1 MAPGLTFF
9 VTTGRGTE
17 TFAVEEISEKLNC
30 PVIKK
35 RDGKVFFMVP
45 FCEQMK
51 EQLFA
56 LKSVERIFVAI
67 TDYTNKNFIQD
78 KRTFL
83 NKFIQELSD
92 RDNFT
97 SAQKVIE
104 VLETLSSEKYSTCH
118 QNSESHACLPENC
131 CKKKN
136 DPATLANCAEQPQS
150 TLAKEMPPLKKA
162 RLVSCAQEKNNIN
175 TDLLEALDSHSQD
188 LTSDTNKIKE
198 VSRLCCESTNAVPHL
213 ETTSLVDTNNYQVD
227 GKIIKSFKTFRISI
241 KCSGKVK
248 RWLDIK
254 RLSKNLVWPITKATR
269 WKANLHHPDFEICI
283 HISDEFV
290 TAGIPLT
297 KFPLSKRDYKV
308 DSGLRST
315 IAWIMSHLANIQ
327 SGDIVLD
334 PMCGKATVLIE
345 ANSEYKMQ
353 HLKQRIIIREDFL
366 TITSLYLGSDCDTNQ
381 ITIARQNVSSCSDSI
396 STVSL
401 VLADGLDMPYR
412 DSCIDVVIC
421 DAPFNQN
428 HKIHADNIEQFYL
441 KFLKEI
447 CRVLVPNGRC
457 VLLVLHE
464 MKERLINQLI
474 SGPARLQISEFD
486 SAYFVPLIYVESHPV
501 KLGETQACILVLN
514 K

>member
-1 MAPGLTFF
+1 MASGLTFF

-17 TFAVEEISEKLNC
+17 TFAMEEISKKLNC
-30 PVIKK
+30 PVVCRSMSTNVVLTINSTRTKIKK

-97 SAQKVIE
+97 NAQKVIE
-104 VLETLSSEKYSTCH
+104 VLETLSSEQYSTCH

-136 DPATLANCAEQPQS
+136 DPATPTNCAEQHHS

-188 LTSDTNKIKE
+188 LTGDTSKIKE
-198 VSRLCCESTNAVPHL
+198 VSRLCCESTNAVPHV

-345 ANSEYKMQ
+345 ANSEYK
-353 HLKQRIIIREDFL
+353 
-366 TITSLYLGSDCDTNQ
+366 TSLYLGSDCDTNQ

-447 CRVLVPNGRC
+447 YRVLVPNGRC
-457 VLLVLHE
+457 VLLVLHD
-464 MKERLINQLI
+464 MKEKLINQLI
-474 SGPARLQISEFD
+474 SGPARPEFD
-486 SAYFVPLIYVESHPV
+486 SAYFVPLIYVESHRV